1 MSKGFIFGFFCMMFV
16 LAASVEGSWD
26 VYLQLHSIIIV
37 IGGTAALVFFS
48 IPAEVIKNIISGI
61 VLLFRGKVE
70 GQLKPFKEEL
80 IGIAKDKSL
89 PEKSDHPLINYALL
103 LWEQG
108 VDEDLF
114 VALLSQKR
122 NDLIAEKS
130 DAVHS
135 LKNLAKYPPALG
147 MMGTVMGMIS
157 LFNELDN
164 AQANVGQNL
173 ALAMT
178 ATFFGLFVANGFL
191 NPLADR
197 LHIREVSYKRL
208 CMNIYELLLLIN
220 SDEPIEL
227 LEEEVKQRVA

>member
-1 MSKGFIFGFFCMMFV
+1 MMVV
-16 LAASVEGSWD
+16 LALSIEGSWD
-26 VYLQLHSIIIV
+26 VYIQVHSIIIV
-37 IGGTAALVFFS
+37 IGGTAALIFFS
-48 IPAEVIKNIISGI
+48 IPANVIKNIVSGI
-61 VLLFRGKVE
+61 GGLFTGRVE
-70 GQLKPFKEEL
+70 GHLKSFEKDIVE
-80 IGIAKDKSL
+80 IAKNKSL
-89 PEKSDHPLINYALL
+89 PEPSHHPLINYAIL

-122 NDLIAEKS
+122 NDLINEKT

-157 LFNELDN
+157 LFSELDS
-164 AQANVGQNL
+164 ADANVGQNL

-197 LHIREVSYKRL
+197 LHIREVSFKRL

-220 SDEPIEL
+220 SDEPVEL
-227 LEEEVKQRVA
+227 VEEEVKQRVA